1 VGRDDD
7 TRAREAREAAIAAIG
22 ERGRSTRKRT
32 PRWLWIAA
40 GIVGGIAAIGFAIAM
55 LSDGEPA
62 LASRTVQRSEHSG
75 LGSGLV
81 IGAAVGLVIGFS
93 IARQRRSHSSRSNP

>member
-7 TRAREAREAAIAAIG
+7 TEAAVASIVEA
-22 ERGRSTRKRT
+22 GRRMRKPT

-40 GIVGGIAAIGFAIAM
+40 LIVGTIGVAGFAIAM
-55 LSDGEPA
+55 LSEGEPA
-62 LASRTVQRSEHSG
+62 SATHPAPRSSRSSG

-81 IGAAVGLVIGFS
+81 IGAAVGIVIGFS
-93 IARQRRSHSSRSNP
+93 IARQRRDHSSRSSP

>member
-1 VGRDDD
+1 MGRDDD
-7 TRAREAREAAIAAIG
+7 TEAAI
-22 ERGRSTRKRT
+22 ERIVESGRRTRKPT

-40 GIVGGIAAIGFAIAM
+40 IVVGGIAATGFAITM
-55 LSDGEPA
+55 LTEGEPA
-62 LASRTVQRSEHSG
+62 GASQSAPRPAEHSG

-93 IARQRRSHSSRSNP
+93 IARQRRSHSSRNNP

>member
-7 TRAREAREAAIAAIG
+7 TETVIESIV
-22 ERGRSTRKRT
+22 ESGRRTRKPT

-40 GIVGGIAAIGFAIAM
+40 ILVGASAATAFVIAM
-55 LSDGEPA
+55 LTDGEPA
-62 LASRTVQRSEHSG
+62 GTSQTARRPPEYSG
-75 LGSGLV
+75 LGSGFV

-93 IARQRRSHSSRSNP
+93 IARQRRSHSSRSSP